1 LLAAGLAAALLALAG
16 CSSPSDGAP
25 VTGVSTS
32 ADDGL
37 HGIVLPQAYRVPS
50 VTLKDSHGA
59 PYDVR
64 KRLHK
69 PLTLVFFGYTN
80 CPDICGVVMAN
91 IASAL
96 TRLDDQQ
103 RAKVSMV
110 FVTTDPSRD
119 TAPVL
124 RSYLDRFDPSFE
136 GLTGPIGT
144 ITAFGKALG
153 VPIQTGKKLPS
164 GGYDVSHGTQVL
176 GVVPGGR
183 APVVWTEGTSPGD
196 MADDITTILDHG
208 VPTPPE
214 ASGSSS

>member
-1 LLAAGLAAALLALAG
+1 MSLLALAG
-16 CSSPSDGAP
+16 CSSSGDGAP
-25 VTGVSTS
+25 VAGVSVA

-37 HGIVLPQAYRVPS
+37 HGIVMPQAYRVPD
-50 VTLKDSHGA
+50 VTLKDSHGT

-64 KRLHK
+64 KRLTK

-80 CPDICGVVMAN
+80 CPDICQVVMAN
-91 IASAL
+91 IASAM
-96 TRLDDQQ
+96 TRLDGRQ
-103 RAKVSMV
+103 RAEVGMV

-136 GLTGPIGT
+136 GLTGPIST

-176 GVVPGGR
+176 GVVPGGT

-208 VPTPPE
+208 VPAPPE
-214 ASGSSS
+214 ASGSPS